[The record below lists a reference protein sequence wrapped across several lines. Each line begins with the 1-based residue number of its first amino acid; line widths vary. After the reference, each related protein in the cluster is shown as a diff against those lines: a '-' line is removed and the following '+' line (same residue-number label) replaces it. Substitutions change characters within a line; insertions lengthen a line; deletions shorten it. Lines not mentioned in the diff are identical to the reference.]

1 LFHST
6 IPKTIRDQLNLQ
18 TGDKVE
24 FIIDHEGTVRMIA
37 VTTSITQL
45 KGMVPRPKEVV
56 TLEEMRNAIEKEGGK
71 P

>member
-1 LFHST
+1 
-6 IPKTIRDQLNLQ
+6 
-18 TGDKVE
+18 
-24 FIIDHEGTVRMIA
+24 MIA